1 MAKKAT
7 PAKGKATTTKKPST
21 SKRKAASRKPVR
33 ATSSRKSKSG
43 DFDAVDALLNL
54 LKSPIVA
61 DLLAIGATAAIA
73 AITESRR
80 SRRSGDE
87 SAQAMKAAGKAA
99 AAAIGRRLADEFEE
113 IRNVSRKAKASAKA

>member
-7 PAKGKATTTKKPST
+7 PAAGKATKAKKPTT
-21 SKRKAASRKPVR
+21 SKRKAASRRPVR
-33 ATSSRKSKSG
+33 ALSPSRKSKSG

-54 LKSPIVA
+54 LKSPLVA

-80 SRRSGDE
+80 QPQER
-87 SAQAMKAAGKAA
+87 
-99 AAAIGRRLADEFEE
+99 
-113 IRNVSRKAKASAKA
+113 